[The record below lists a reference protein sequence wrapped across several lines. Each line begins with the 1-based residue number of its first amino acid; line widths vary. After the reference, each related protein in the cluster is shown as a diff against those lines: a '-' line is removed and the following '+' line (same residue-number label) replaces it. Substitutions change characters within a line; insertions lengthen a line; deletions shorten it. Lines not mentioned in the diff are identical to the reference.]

1 MKDHKTLGKKG
12 IWILVGV
19 CAGIGVLCFIF
30 FWLLPTLFRKWIS
43 AKAIEAFLSRYSGLK
58 GMAYLALLQAL
69 QVLSIF
75 LPGAAVQI
83 AGGLVYGTWKSFIIC
98 LISFVGTNISVF
110 VLARKG
116 HDLVDRPDTKL
127 ARRAQKV
134 LDWINS
140 SDPFFMS
147 MLAYMMPG
155 IPNGFVPY
163 AAMKTNVSLRK
174 FSLAVFLGSLIQIF
188 IMCSIGS
195 RIMSGDF
202 GVSFA
207 LVIGSLA
214 LIFILYKMKDRIL
227 QFAQKNRAA
236 RIQNTVKK

>member
-1 MKDHKTLGKKG
+1 MKKHKKLSKKG
-12 IWILVGV
+12 IWILIGI
-19 CAGIGVLCFIF
+19 CAGIGVLCLIF
-30 FWLLPTLFRKWIS
+30 FWLLPTLFRRWIS
-43 AKAIEAFLSRYSGLK
+43 TKSIEGFLSRYSGLR

-83 AGGLVYGTWKSFIIC
+83 AGGLVYGTWKSFVIC
-98 LISFVGTNISVF
+98 LISFVGTNVGVF
-110 VLARKG
+110 ILARKG

-127 ARRAQKV
+127 ARRAQRV

-174 FSLAVFLGSLIQIF
+174 FSLAVFLGSLVQIF

-202 GVSFA
+202 GISFA

-214 LIFILYKMKDRIL
+214 LIFVLYKTKDHIL
-227 QFAQKNRAA
+227 QFIQKARAA
-236 RIQNTVKK
+236 RMPGTSKK

>member
-1 MKDHKTLGKKG
+1 MKEHKKLSKKG

-30 FWLLPTLFRKWIS
+30 FWLLPTLFRKWITTKS
-43 AKAIEAFLSRYSGLK
+43 IEGFLSRYSGFR

-83 AGGLVYGTWKSFIIC
+83 AGGLVYGTWKSFAIC
-98 LISFVGTNISVF
+98 LVSFVGTNVGVF
-110 VLARKG
+110 ILARKG

-127 ARRAQKV
+127 ARRAQRV

-174 FSLAVFLGSLIQIF
+174 FSLAVFMGSLIQIF

-214 LIFILYKMKDRIL
+214 LIFVLYKTKDRIL
-227 QFAQKNRAA
+227 QLAQKVR
-236 RIQNTVKK
+236 TVRMPGTSKK

>member
-1 MKDHKTLGKKG
+1 M
-12 IWILVGV
+12 VGV

-30 FWLLPTLFRKWIS
+30 FWLLPTLFRKWITTKS
-43 AKAIEAFLSRYSGLK
+43 IEGFLSRYSGFR

-83 AGGLVYGTWKSFIIC
+83 AGGLVYGTWKSFAIC
-98 LISFVGTNISVF
+98 LVSFVGTNVGVF
-110 VLARKG
+110 ILARKG

-127 ARRAQKV
+127 ARRAQRV

-174 FSLAVFLGSLIQIF
+174 FSLAVFMGSLIQIF

-214 LIFILYKMKDRIL
+214 LIFVLYKTKDRIL
-227 QFAQKNRAA
+227 QLAQKVR
-236 RIQNTVKK
+236 TVRMPGTSKK